1 MRQNTNMMDYAKN
14 QFGEVLF
21 DIVTELGRKKVPIR
35 EMLNWEK
42 GTILKFNKTSGEPV
56 DFLVNNKP
64 LALGEIMVLDERF
77 AIRITEILDKEKLT
91 EMYKDG
97 IYG

>member
-1 MRQNTNMMDYAKN
+1 
-14 QFGEVLF
+14 
-21 DIVTELGRKKVPIR
+21 
-35 EMLNWEK
+35 MLNWEK

-64 LALGEIMVLDERF
+64 LALGEVMVLDDRF

>member
-1 MRQNTNMMDYAKN
+1 MINHTKN

-21 DIVTELGRKKVPIR
+21 DIRVELGRKKVSIR

-56 DFLVNNKP
+56 DYLVNNKP
-64 LALGEIMVLDERF
+64 LALGEVMVLDDRF

>member
-1 MRQNTNMMDYAKN
+1 MRQHTMMDHAKS

-21 DIVTELGRKKVPIR
+21 DIRAELGRRKVPIR
-35 EMLNWEK
+35 DMLNWEK

-64 LALGEIMVLDERF
+64 LALGEIMVLDDRF

>member
-1 MRQNTNMMDYAKN
+1 MDIESTRA

-21 DIVTELGRKKVPIR
+21 DIRVELGRKKVSIR

-64 LALGEIMVLDERF
+64 LALGEVMVLDDRF
-77 AIRITEILDKEKLT
+77 AVRITEILDKEKLT